1 MGQRARKD
9 RRPISHATCL
19 GWFVDILDGMRQWL
33 LVLMAVIGCGAG
45 EAASRSA
52 EFLMIGD
59 WGRDPV
65 REPKL
70 HAQQRQVAEGM
81 AKVPGLPRPMAVL
94 ALGDNQYD
102 GVASPDNPIFRS
114 AFEDVYAAPALQVP
128 FWAVLGNHEY
138 SGSPIGQL
146 LYAERRM
153 GSARWTL
160 PARYWSRVVDVG
172 GGAKA
177 KFIFLDTSVFIQKY
191 RGRKMSDL
199 DLQDAQAQL
208 AWLARELSEP
218 GMTWR
223 IAVGH
228 HPIWSN
234 GLHGDSKDL
243 AGAVLPLFRQHKVQL
258 YLSGHDHHAEVIDRG
273 TGEPLQIIAGNSS
286 EVRGLKGSDAS
297 LHQGQYL
304 GFGSLSIYGDS
315 NAVVRMHDATGA
327 ERFSVSI
334 NPKR

>member
-1 MGQRARKD
+1 M
-9 RRPISHATCL
+9 SHATCL
-19 GWFVDILDGMRQWL
+19 GGSVDILAGMRQWL
-33 LVLMAVIGCGAG
+33 LLLAAVIGCGAG
-45 EAASRSA
+45 EASSHSA

-70 HAQQRQVAEGM
+70 HAQQRQVAAGM

-102 GVASPDNPIFRS
+102 GVATPDSPIFRS
-114 AFEDVYAAPALQVP
+114 TFEDVYTAPTLQVP

-160 PARYWSRVVDVG
+160 PARYWTRVVEVG

-199 DLQDAQAQL
+199 DAQDAQAQL

-243 AGAVLPLFRQHKVQL
+243 VRDVLPLFRQHKVQL
-258 YLSGHDHHAEVIDRG
+258 YLSGHDHHSEVIDRG
-273 TGEPLQIIAGNSS
+273 AGEPLQIIAGNSS
-286 EVRGLKGSDAS
+286 EVRDLKGSVGS

-304 GFGSLSIYGDS
+304 GFGSLSIYGS
-315 NAVVRMHDATGA
+315 TNAIVRMHDATGA
-327 ERFSVSI
+327 ERFRVSV
-334 NPKR
+334 NPSR